1 MQSVAFFLQ
10 NHSTLVFLKV
20 ERPIFSNILVG
31 RTRFLIVRRTIFI
44 IVGRTMFIIVG
55 KTMFLIVGKT
65 MFLIVFYILFT
76 AVQLYLCQKHS

>member
-10 NHSTLVFLKV
+10 NHSTLVFLIV
-20 ERPIFSNILVG
+20 ERPIFSNIVVG
-31 RTRFLIVRRTIFI
+31 RTMFL
-44 IVGRTMFIIVG
+44 IVGRTMFLIVGSTMFIIVG
-55 KTMFLIVGKT
+55 RT